1 MAQSDCLPLKSVPG
15 LSALSRAVSAGEPEA
30 LRFYA
35 AAPRGAFWQAQPAPG
50 AHRAEVVRLLEA
62 QNGAEELRPHLEA
75 FAAGAGAVMTGQQ
88 VGLFGGQLLVPFKAA
103 DTLAQARAATA
114 AGVPHVGIF
123 WLAGD
128 DHDFAEIDH
137 VVFPAG
143 RGLETLRYT
152 PKQPVPASV
161 PVGRV
166 ILDETI
172 NALLDEAWKLL
183 GDSEAMDALSAAYK
197 PGRSM
202 SEAFAEFYRQ
212 AFAGEGLL
220 IVDAS
225 GREFHRI
232 GAPVLRAAI
241 ERADEFHAAL
251 VEREQA
257 LVAAGFHA
265 QVAVGAQSSLLFLI
279 DEKTGVRTALKRTAA
294 TAAEPDGLW
303 MAGRTTLSTA
313 DLLGILDA
321 APERISASALLRPVF
336 QDFVFGVSQ
345 IIGGPAELAYYAQ
358 SAVLYEKILGRQTPP
373 KLRFTATLV
382 EPAVAKLLAKHGL
395 TAEAVF
401 GQTTDALAH
410 RLAHAQMPHEGREKL
425 ETTRAAVE
433 AELDA
438 VLGWMR
444 SLDEGLGRSGERAAS
459 KMRYQMGR
467 LRRLAENFALE
478 REAALG
484 RAAATLTTALF
495 PLGSLQERVHGAAYA
510 YAKHGF
516 ALSGRIVE
524 AAADAQ
530 PVHHVMEQ

>member
-1 MAQSDCLPLKSVPG
+1 M
-15 LSALSRAVSAGEPEA
+15 GEPEA

-50 AHRAEVVRLLEA
+50 AHRAEVARLLAA
-62 QNGAEELRPHLEA
+62 QNGAEELRPHLGA

-152 PKQPVPASV
+152 PQQPVPEAV

-166 ILDETI
+166 ILDESI

-257 LVAAGFHA
+257 LGAAGFHA

-294 TAAEPDGLW
+294 TAAEPEGLW
-303 MAGRTTLSTA
+303 VAGRKTLSTA
-313 DLLGILDA
+313 DLLGILA
-321 APERISASALLRPVF
+321 AEPERISASALLRPVF

-345 IIGGPAELAYYAQ
+345 IIGGPAEVAYYAQ

-382 EPAVAKLLAKHGL
+382 EPAVTKLLAKHGL

-401 GQTTDALAH
+401 GQSTDALAH
-410 RLAHAQMPHEGREKL
+410 ILAHAQMPEEGRRTL

-433 AELDA
+433 AELDGL
-438 VLGWMR
+438 LGWMR

-467 LRRLAENFALE
+467 MRRLAENFALE

-516 ALSGRIVE
+516 ALSGRIVA